1 MPQLMGIKDV
11 LEILGDGQS
20 VQGIITEYFVTIHR
34 WMPIV
39 SQKRMTR
46 NMANPIWEAG
56 PDLALLFLC
65 MKLIISRP
73 QDGIESSQNPIYIS
87 AKRFDA
93 LLEMSGA
100 ATLLILQANLLV
112 MWYEYGQA
120 IYPAAWMTAGWC
132 VRYGNLLGINGQS
145 QAVQL
150 LGRPVG
156 ANPMFFE
163 RYTDTADRTRGPR
176 RKNADELG
184 GAFRL
189 LIGQLPG

>member
-1 MPQLMGIKDV
+1 MLD
-11 LEILGDGQS
+11 LLGDGQS
-20 VQGIITEYFVTIHR
+20 VHAIISEYFATVHK

-39 SQKRMTR
+39 SQMRMTR
-46 NMANPIWEAG
+46 NMVNPVWEAG

-73 QDGIESSQNPIYIS
+73 HDGIESSQNPIYLA
-87 AKRFDA
+87 AKRFIS

-120 IYPAAWMTAGWC
+120 IYPTAWMTAGWC

-145 QAVQL
+145 EAVQL

-156 ANPMFFE
+156 GNHQHPFHILRSSVEHM
-163 RYTDTADRTRGPR
+163 D
-176 RKNADELG
+176 
-184 GAFRL
+184 
-189 LIGQLPG
+189 

>member
-1 MPQLMGIKDV
+1 MI
-11 LEILGDGQS
+11 
-20 VQGIITEYFVTIHR
+20 
-34 WMPIV
+34 
-39 SQKRMTR
+39 R

-65 MKLIISRP
+65 MKLITSRP

-87 AKRFDA
+87 TKRFVA

-132 VRYGNLLGINGQS
+132 VRYGNLLGISGQS

-156 ANPMFFE
+156 A
-163 RYTDTADRTRGPR
+163 YH
-176 RKNADELG
+176 
-184 GAFRL
+184 
-189 LIGQLPG
+189 